1 MIFNLFFPYSSIE
14 NVRGDL
20 YISPQNDE
28 FETFVN
34 GEVIGERTQI
44 FNGDRVVIGGSHFFR
59 INNPHCSRRSSETV
73 GFRTVFF
80 NINILIPK
88 RF

>member
-1 MIFNLFFPYSSIE
+1 M
-14 NVRGDL
+14 RGDL
-20 YISPQNDE
+20 YIAPQSDE

-34 GEVIGERTQI
+34 GEVISERTQI

-73 GFRTVFF
+73 SFHINFWYQQLIYF
-80 NINILIPK
+80 NFETFLG
-88 RF
+88 